1 MKRELAP
8 DTVEWI
14 LGQARA
20 GQPPDALLQPLLEEG
35 WKQDEA
41 IEAVES
47 VVRGWLDSH
56 ARDSGL
62 PPSVPVPSPIELNGP
77 SVLQV
82 GDREV
87 CVLASMLLPR
97 VIVFGGLL
105 GHDECDELVEM
116 SRPRLKRSTTLDPQ
130 SGGDEVHVDRTSAG
144 TFFPRG
150 GNPLCERI
158 EARIAALLDWP
169 LENGEALQI
178 LRYGPGAEYRPH
190 HDYFDPAWPGSTAS
204 LARGGQRVGSLVMYL
219 NTPRRGG
226 ATTFPE
232 ANLEVAAVKG
242 NAVFFSYDRPHP
254 MTRTLHAGAPV
265 VEGEKWIATKWLR
278 ERRHD

>member
-20 GQPPDALLQPLLEEG
+20 GQPPDTLLQPLLDDG

-47 VVRGWLDSH
+47 VVREWLDSH

-62 PPSVPVPSPIELNGP
+62 PPSVPVPSPIELNGA

-87 CVLASMLLPR
+87 CVLAGMLLPR

-105 GHDECDELVEM
+105 GDDECDELVEM
-116 SRPRLKRSTTLDPQ
+116 SRPKLKRSTILDPD

-150 GNPLCERI
+150 GNALCKRV
-158 EARIAALLDWP
+158 EARIATLLDWP
-169 LENGEALQI
+169 LENGEAMQI
-178 LRYGPGAEYRPH
+178 LRYGPGAQYRPH
-190 HDYFDPAWPGSTAS
+190 HDYFDPAWPGSAKS

-232 ANLEVAAVKG
+232 ASFEVAAVKG

>member
-1 MKRELAP
+1 MKRELVP

-14 LGQARA
+14 LAQARA
-20 GQPPDALLQPLLEEG
+20 GQPPEALLQPLLEDG

-47 VVRGWLDSH
+47 VVREWLDSH
-56 ARDSGL
+56 ARESGL
-62 PPSVPVPSPIELNGP
+62 PPSVRVPSPIELNGP
-77 SVLQV
+77 SILQA

-87 CVLASMLLPR
+87 CVLANMLLPR

-105 GHDECDELVEM
+105 DHDECDELVEM
-116 SRPRLKRSTTLDPQ
+116 SRPKLKRSTILDPE

-150 GNPLCERI
+150 GNPLCARI

-178 LRYGPGAEYRPH
+178 LRYGPGAQYRPH
-190 HDYFDPAWPGSTAS
+190 HDYFDPAWAGSVKS

-232 ANLEVAAVKG
+232 ASFEVAAVKG

-254 MTRTLHAGAPV
+254 MTRSLHAGAPV

>member
-20 GQPPDALLQPLLEEG
+20 GQPPDMLLQPLLEDG
-35 WKQDEA
+35 WEQGEA
-41 IEAVES
+41 SEAVES
-47 VVRGWLDSH
+47 VVREWLDSH

-62 PPSVPVPSPIELNGP
+62 PPSVPVPSPIELKGP
-77 SVLQV
+77 SALQV
-82 GDREV
+82 GDHEV
-87 CVLASMLLPR
+87 CVLASLLLPR

-105 GHDECDELVEM
+105 GDDECDELVEM
-116 SRPRLKRSTTLDPQ
+116 SRPKLKRSTVLDPD

-150 GNPLCERI
+150 GNPLCKRI

-178 LRYGPGAEYRPH
+178 LRYGPGAQYRPH
-190 HDYFDPAWPGSTAS
+190 HDYLDPAWPGSAAS

-219 NTPRRGG
+219 NTPQRGG

-254 MTRTLHAGAPV
+254 MTRSLHAGAPV

>member
-8 DTVEWI
+8 GTVEWI

-20 GQPPDALLQPLLEEG
+20 GQPPDTLLQPLLEDG
-35 WKQDEA
+35 WEQGEA
-41 IEAVES
+41 TEAVES
-47 VVRGWLDSH
+47 VVREWLDSH

-62 PPSVPVPSPIELNGP
+62 PPSVPVPSPIELNGS
-77 SVLQV
+77 SVLKV
-82 GDREV
+82 CDREV
-87 CVLASMLLPR
+87 CVLASLLLPR

-105 GHDECDELVEM
+105 GDDECDELVEM
-116 SRPRLKRSTTLDPQ
+116 SRPKLKRSTILDPE

-150 GNPLCERI
+150 GNALCKRI

-169 LENGEALQI
+169 LANGEALQI
-178 LRYGPGAEYRPH
+178 LRYGPGAQYRPH
-190 HDYFDPAWPGSTAS
+190 HDYFDPAWPGSAAS

-219 NTPRRGG
+219 NTPQRGG
-226 ATTFPE
+226 ATTLPE